1 MWFMMIPVRKE
12 PRKDITVLRTDP
24 ENSVCAA
31 LSYRIP
37 TGRVLSDEG
46 IALVRE
52 LLKPW
57 EVSLPQSPPRY
68 RQQRGSCAVR
78 KDTPRSVQI
87 ELEEIVRKHTRK
99 PLRKTP

>member
-1 MWFMMIPVRKE
+1 MWFMKIPVRKE

-24 ENSVCAA
+24 ENSACAA

-37 TGRVLSDEG
+37 TGKVLSGEG

-57 EVSLPQSPPRY
+57 EVSLSQSPPRY
-68 RQQRGSCAVR
+68 RQQRGSCTVR
-78 KDTPRSVQI
+78 KDTPRSVQV
-87 ELEEIVRKHTRK
+87 ELEEIIRKHTRN
-99 PLRKTP
+99 PLKNVK